1 MIKKIEFYKHN
12 LDSNDKKEVI
22 KILNSTFLTTGEEVK
37 EFEKKFA
44 KYFKTEYCI
53 GVTSC
58 TEALFLSLKGLGIG
72 KGDEV
77 ITTPMSFIASSNAI
91 EYCRAKPV
99 FVDVEENTGNI
110 NADLIEK
117 AVSSKTKAILV
128 VHLYGQM
135 CDMRKISKI
144 ARKYKLKLVE
154 DSAHCVEGSR
164 DDIKPGQL
172 SDAACFSFYATKN
185 ITSGEGGA
193 ITTNSKD
200 LNEWLLKARQH
211 GMSKNAIDRYSK
223 RYEHY
228 DMEFLGYKS
237 NMNNIQAALLLNQLD
252 RIEKLHAKKEWIAKK
267 YNKGFSNNPDLKI
280 ISPLSNSRHAR
291 HVYTIRVD
299 PKKRDYYLEKLQNKG
314 IGVAVNFR
322 PIHLMK
328 YYRNKYD
335 YKKGDFPITE
345 KIGASIITLPFY
357 PKLKQQ
363 EIDYIIKT
371 VNGLTSSSSRALSKH

>member
-135 CDMRKISKI
+135 CDMKKISKI
-144 ARKYKLKLVE
+144 ARKYKLKLIE

-193 ITTNSKD
+193 ITTNNKD
-200 LNEWLLKARQH
+200 LSEWLLKARQH
-211 GMSKNAIDRYSK
+211 GMSKSAIDRYSK

-237 NMNNIQAALLLNQLD
+237 NMTNIQAALLLNQLD
-252 RIEKLHAKKEWIAKK
+252 RIEKLHAKKERVAKK
-267 YNKGFSNNPDLKI
+267 YDKGFSNNPNLKI

-291 HVYTIRVD
+291 HVYTIHVD

-335 YKKGDFPITE
+335 YKKGAFPITE
-345 KIGASIITLPFY
+345 KIGASTITLPFY

-371 VNGLTSSSSRALSKH
+371 VNGLTSSSSRALSKR

>member
-12 LDSNDKKEVI
+12 LDSNDRKEVI
-22 KILNSTFLTTGEEVK
+22 KILNSTFLTTGGEVK

-44 KYFKTEYCI
+44 KYLKTRYCI
-53 GVTSC
+53 GITSC
-58 TEALFLSLKGLGIG
+58 TEALFLSLKGLGVSE
-72 KGDEV
+72 GDEV

-91 EYCRAKPV
+91 EYCRARPV

-117 AVSSKTKAILV
+117 AISLKTKAILV

-135 CDMRKISKI
+135 CDMKKISKI
-144 ARKYKLKLVE
+144 AQKYKLKLIE
-154 DSAHCVEGSR
+154 DCAHCVEGKR
-164 DDIKPGQL
+164 DGIKPGQL

-200 LNEWLLKARQH
+200 LYDWLLKARQH

-237 NMNNIQAALLLNQLD
+237 NMTNIQAALLINQLG
-252 RIEKLHAKKEWIAKK
+252 RIDELLSKKEKIASK
-267 YNKGFSNNPDLKI
+267 YDKGFSNNLNVRIQEVLP
-280 ISPLSNSRHAR
+280 NSLHAR
-291 HVYTIRVD
+291 HLYSILIN
-299 PKKRDYYLEKLQNKG
+299 PKHRDLLLQQLQDKG

-335 YKKGDFPITE
+335 YKKGYFPIAE
-345 KIGASIITLPFY
+345 RLGASTITLPFY

-371 VNGLTSSSSRALSKH
+371 VNRLTSSSSRALDKH